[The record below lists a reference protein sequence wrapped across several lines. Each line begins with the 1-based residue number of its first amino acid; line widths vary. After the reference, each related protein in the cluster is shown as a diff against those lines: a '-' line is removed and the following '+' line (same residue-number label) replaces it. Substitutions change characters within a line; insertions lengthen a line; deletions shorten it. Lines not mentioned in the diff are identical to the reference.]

1 MSDEYFAS
9 PPAVGTTQGN
19 PAPIWELSGWWRR
32 VGASTIDSLLLFI
45 PITILVEA
53 SGLGPDPA
61 PDDYSLS
68 ANLDLVGMIL
78 YLVSSSVYFMW
89 TMSAW
94 NGQTVGK
101 RVTGIRVVKE
111 DGTPV
116 TAGFAFT
123 RQTLVIGVLFGWLAI
138 LLLYIP
144 TFLNYLW
151 PLWDDKNQALHDKI
165 VKSRVVREQPATDP
179 GSFQVAQQQQAPF
192 PVGAPPAP
200 YAPPGA
206 PVAPTATPFP
216 PAPSAPPPPP
226 APGGTSTPYSP
237 PPGFENPVPE
247 DEEK

>member
-9 PPAVGTTQGN
+9 TPAVGTSQDN

-32 VGASTIDSLLLFI
+32 VGASVVDFLLLFI
-45 PITILVEA
+45 PITIFVEA
-53 SGLGPDPA
+53 AGLGPDAA

-78 YLVSSSVYFMW
+78 SLVASSVYFMW

-101 RVTGIRVVKE
+101 RVTGIRVVRE

-116 TAGFAFT
+116 TAAFAFN
-123 RQTLVIGVLFGWLAI
+123 RQTLVIGILFGWLAI

-151 PLWDDKNQALHDKI
+151 PLWDDKHQALHDKI

-179 GSFQVAQQQQAPF
+179 GTIQVAQQQQQMPF
-192 PVGAPPAP
+192 PVGTPPPPAPPAP
-200 YAPPGA
+200 S
-206 PVAPTATPFP
+206 T
-216 PAPSAPPPPP
+216 SPPPPP
-226 APGGTSTPYSP
+226 APSGTSTPYTP

-247 DEEK
+247 DEK

>member
-9 PPAVGTTQGN
+9 TPAVGTSQDN

-32 VGASTIDSLLLFI
+32 VGASVVDSLLLFI
-45 PITILVEA
+45 PITIFVEA
-53 SGLGPDPA
+53 AGLGPDAA

-68 ANLDLVGMIL
+68 ANLDLVGMTL
-78 YLVSSSVYFMW
+78 YLVASSVYFMW

-101 RVTGIRVVKE
+101 RVTGIRVVRE

-116 TAGFAFT
+116 TAAFAFN
-123 RQTLVIGVLFGWLAI
+123 RQTLVIGILFGWLAI

-151 PLWDDKNQALHDKI
+151 PLWDDKHQALHDKI

-179 GSFQVAQQQQAPF
+179 GTIQVAQQQQQMPF
-192 PVGAPPAP
+192 PVGTPPPTAPPAP
-200 YAPPGA
+200 S
-206 PVAPTATPFP
+206 T
-216 PAPSAPPPPP
+216 SPPPPP
-226 APGGTSTPYSP
+226 APSGTSTPYTP

-247 DEEK
+247 DEK